1 VRPLLLASRKILKT
15 LISRRLIFPSDNDL
29 PLFRQRLR
37 LNPLAL
43 SFIFDMSFDISCL
56 YRKHSKTTRKKNLN
70 PDLAGSRLAA
80 CGSSLAVLAVRS
92 IDSRVLRFFKGDSPT
107 RDVGCPFL
115 DATRHTHTHIQTML
129 KSTFDAHRHK
139 QCQGLLPSVLQSL
152 GANERGR
159 IKRFYLCG

>member
-107 RDVGCPFL
+107 RDVLNFKTFRVIASSRHENNPLERSYRPTYISTYIFL
-115 DATRHTHTHIQTML
+115 
-129 KSTFDAHRHK
+129 
-139 QCQGLLPSVLQSL
+139 
-152 GANERGR
+152 
-159 IKRFYLCG
+159 